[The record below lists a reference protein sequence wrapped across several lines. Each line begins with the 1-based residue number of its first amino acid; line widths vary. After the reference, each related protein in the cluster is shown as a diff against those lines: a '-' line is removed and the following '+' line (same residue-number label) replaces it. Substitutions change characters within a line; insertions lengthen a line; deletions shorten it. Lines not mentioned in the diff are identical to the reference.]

1 MENKGKLDSYRVRK
15 YIQMAVISLLIIWA
29 VTAFLLYPNFNV
41 LKSSFIGKNGFSFD
55 AFSKIFNSKRAMMSF
70 RNSLLLAVSLSVTVN
85 VVGVFIVLVTEYF
98 EIKGAKILRLCY
110 LTTFI
115 CGSIVMVTAYKFMY
129 GSEGIFTNALAGLFD
144 INREWFSGYLAVV
157 FVLTFSRTTNHLM
170 FLTNSIRSIDNQTI
184 EAAQSM
190 GVSQFNILWKIVLPT
205 LRPTLFAATIL
216 IFLFGFNAMAAP
228 LILGGEKFQ
237 TINPLIL
244 SFSQTLSNRHYAAIM
259 AMILGLVT
267 MALIFTLNYIERKG
281 NYMSVSKVKT
291 RLKKQKIQN
300 PVVNVIVHILA
311 YLLGLIYVA
320 PIVMVILFSFMKVN
334 SLYAGKI
341 QDFTLDNYR
350 RVFSDPY
357 VFRPILVSILY
368 SGVAVLIAAALM
380 LLAGRLIQKKKHWA
394 VSLLEYVLHIPWF
407 LPSTMI
413 ALGLVMTY
421 DVARPILANQILTG
435 TTVIMLIG
443 YIIVKTPFT
452 LRMIKAAYYG
462 VDNSLEEAAKNLGI
476 SGPVTFF
483 RIILPIVL
491 PATISVGLINFVSL
505 LGDYELS
512 VFLFHPLYQPL
523 GVVIRSATDPN
534 AGAESKMLTFVFAV
548 VIMIISS
555 VAAKFAY
562 GSKKSKRR
570 SG

>member
-1 MENKGKLDSYRVRK
+1 
-15 YIQMAVISLLIIWA
+15 
-29 VTAFLLYPNFNV
+29 
-41 LKSSFIGKNGFSFD
+41 
-55 AFSKIFNSKRAMMSF
+55 MSF

-85 VVGVFIVLVTEYF
+85 AVGVFLVLVTEYF
-98 EIKGAKILRLCY
+98 EITGAKILKLCY
-110 LTTFI
+110 MTTFI

-129 GSEGIFTNALAGLFD
+129 GSEGLFTNALAGVFD

-190 GVSQFNILWKIVLPT
+190 GVSQFKILWKIVLPT

-216 IFLFGFNAMAAP
+216 IFLYGFNAMAAP

-244 SFSQTLSNRHYAAIM
+244 SFSQTLNNRHYAAIM
-259 AMILGLVT
+259 AMVLGMVT

-300 PVVNVIVHILA
+300 PVVNVIVHALA
-311 YLLGLIYVA
+311 YFLGLVYVA
-320 PIVMVILFSFMKVN
+320 PIIMIILFSFMKVN

-357 VFRPILVSILY
+357 VFRPIIVSILY
-368 SGVAVLIAAALM
+368 AGTAVLIAAVLM
-380 LLAGRLIQKKKHWA
+380 LLAGRLIQKKKHWT

-407 LPSTMI
+407 LPGTMI

-421 DVARPILANQILTG
+421 DVARPILGNQILTG
-435 TTVIMLIG
+435 TMVIMLIG

-491 PATISVGLINFVSL
+491 PAAISVGLINFVSL

-512 VFLFHPLYQPL
+512 VFLFHPLYTPL
-523 GVVIRSATDPN
+523 GVVIRGATDPN

-555 VAAKFAY
+555 VAARFAY
-562 GSKKSKRR
+562 GPQKSKRR